1 MVERDERAR
10 TSPHWF
16 ASQLDSS
23 EKKKFIFQQILLS
36 EVSFFFKK
44 KGKV

>member
-23 EKKKFIFQQILLS
+23 ENKIHISKNSPIGGQ
-36 EVSFFFKK
+36 FFK